1 MRAAF
6 VRANSVS
13 GDGEAESLS
22 QLFHILGSVEQ
33 QRGCC
38 RLNDGA
44 CELTLYTGC
53 CNADRGVYY
62 YTTYDNGQI
71 TAVDMHRADL
81 DSRELIRYPMLQ
93 QEDVY
98 FQN

>member
-1 MRAAF
+1 M
-6 VRANSVS
+6 RANSVS

-22 QLFHILGSVEQ
+22 QLFHILGL
-33 QRGCC
+33 G
-38 RLNDGA
+38 GA
-44 CELTLYTGC
+44 AAGLLPPERWGLRADAVHRC

-81 DSRELIRYPMLQ
+81 DGDAPVSYPLVTEMQ
-93 QEDVY
+93 VRWE
-98 FQN
+98 N